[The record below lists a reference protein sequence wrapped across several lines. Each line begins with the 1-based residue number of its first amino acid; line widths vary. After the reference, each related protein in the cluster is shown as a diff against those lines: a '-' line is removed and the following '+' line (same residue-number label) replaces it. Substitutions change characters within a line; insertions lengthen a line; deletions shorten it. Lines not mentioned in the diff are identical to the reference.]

1 MKFKVLSKIILS
13 GKYTIVFQ
21 QLQAVCKL
29 QFSIAPT
36 RCLGNESFM
45 NNCDIVVSKE
55 EEQTCNAVVDLQQTS
70 ILNKLVCSLPQGGA
84 SNQLIKLLLGKLLP
98 SQHKLMRKRWGQMH
112 GHVHPF

>member
-55 EEQTCNAVVDLQQTS
+55 EEQMCNAVVDLQQTS
-70 ILNKLVCSLPQGGA
+70 ILNKLVCSLPQGGTN
-84 SNQLIKLLLGKLLP
+84 NQLIKLLLGKLLLGKLLP
-98 SQHKLMRKRWGQMH
+98 SQHKLMRKRW
-112 GHVHPF
+112 